1 MMIRRLLASVAAVQV
16 AHQRRR
22 VPHFA
27 ARGLQILRPANPF
40 GWQQITNR

>member
-22 VPHFA
+22 V
-27 ARGLQILRPANPF
+27 RPVASLLANLNLEPKH
-40 GWQQITNR
+40 RRAL